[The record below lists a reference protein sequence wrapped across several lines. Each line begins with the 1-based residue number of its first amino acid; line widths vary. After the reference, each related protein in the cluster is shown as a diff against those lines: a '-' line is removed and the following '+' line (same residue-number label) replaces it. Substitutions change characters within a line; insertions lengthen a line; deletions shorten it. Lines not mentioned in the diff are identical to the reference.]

1 MSKTGQVAAAMKRN
15 RPGRRRLIAAAVA
28 AAFPLAAW
36 SQTQSQQLERVEI
49 TGSAIKR
56 IDAETS
62 VPVTVLKVDDLK
74 KEGIATVQQL
84 LERVSAAQTSV
95 ATSQS
100 VGSAT
105 GGAAFANLRA
115 LGQNKTLV
123 LLNGRRI
130 ADNAIDGSAPDL
142 NMIPIAA
149 LERIEVLRDGA
160 SSLYGIDAIG
170 GVINF
175 ITRKDLKGGSL
186 TLQAQKPQHD
196 GGKSYNANIGYGYG
210 DL

>member
-115 LGQNKTLV
+115 LGQNMT
-123 LLNGRRI
+123 
-130 ADNAIDGSAPDL
+130 PF
-142 NMIPIAA
+142 AA
-149 LERIEVLRDGA
+149 LDRVEVLRDGA
-160 SSLYGIDAIG
+160 SALYGSDAVG

-175 ITRKDLKGGSL
+175 ITKRDFTGIIISGGF
-186 TLQAQKPQHD
+186 D
-196 GGKSYNANIGYGYG
+196 I
-210 DL
+210 